1 VRAVLLLALWAA
13 AALAFTLVAPPVSGS
28 APLPAGGALA
38 AGTLTGVTLFAA
50 LARRRISLRRWA
62 RVPARRAIAR
72 TIVLIVRS
80 AYEEAVWRGV
90 VLGLL
95 LPFGRAAA
103 AAVSTALFAAA
114 HARQLGRRAT
124 THICT
129 GGAFAGLYLA
139 TGTLVAPIAAHATYN
154 VTVGLALLAE
164 DRPFWTI
171 DTDHPRS

>member
-1 VRAVLLLALWAA
+1 MRAVPLLVPWAA
-13 AALAFTLVAPPVSGS
+13 AALAFTLVAPPVGGL

-38 AGTLTGVTLFAA
+38 TGTLTGVILFAA
-50 LARRRISLRRWA
+50 LARRPFPVGRWV

-72 TIVLIVRS
+72 TMVLIVRS

-103 AAVSTALFAAA
+103 VAVSTALFAAA

-124 THICT
+124 THLCT

-139 TGTLVAPIAAHATYN
+139 TGTLLAPIAAHATYN

-171 DTDHPRS
+171 DTHHPRS